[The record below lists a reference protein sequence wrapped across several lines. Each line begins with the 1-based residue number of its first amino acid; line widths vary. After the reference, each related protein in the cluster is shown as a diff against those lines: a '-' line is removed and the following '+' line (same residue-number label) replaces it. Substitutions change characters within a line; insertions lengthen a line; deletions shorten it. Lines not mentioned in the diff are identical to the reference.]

1 MNKRVLSML
10 LVVAMALSLST
21 VTLAA
26 SSEESLV
33 TGTSNTKIS
42 FTDVPTSYW
51 AYASI
56 QKVVDSG
63 LFKGT
68 SDTTFTPNG
77 NMTRAMFSVVLA
89 RLDGTSVD
97 NTVQT
102 KFSDVEVNEWYTGAV
117 AWAVSNGIVEGYTDG
132 SFGPARTIT
141 RQEIA
146 VFLQRY
152 LNSYK
157 KYTLKEAPLVT
168 SFTDTESAGAFA
180 KDAIEY
186 CRVYGL
192 ISGYQ
197 DGGYHPLSTVT
208 RAEVASMLSRVI
220 LVVSDQTSG
229 SSSGGGGGGGGGGD
243 TVTPTTNYYFLT
255 LHATRSGTTNQL
267 DLPAGVSS
275 NVISDSTAVFDAIQK
290 LYTGENETA
299 IKNYISTVL
308 DRLKGSSFTV
318 TKQSRNV
325 IVSIDSSG
333 VISATENRNQL
344 DLTDYLTKAQSKY
357 DAEFSNLSSRLKGYG
372 VDISDGQTRNS
383 LEVLYDCG
391 NPSGFVTTSGKN
403 LVLKSADAYYTLF
416 VYAMN
421 QLNVCR
427 TAIKVQSGKDKATVL
442 ATCITT
448 ARDDLKEAGFTIT
461 GLDSTNTINA
471 LANVAVL
478 TNPTMS
484 NLYTGLN
491 GNLNVNITYAATTS
505 ADAYNLF
512 HRLAVH
518 FGYDPS
524 SYQTAIENELSS
536 RNLLGIYTGVFSIA
550 KK

>member
-1 MNKRVLSML
+1 MKKRVLSML

-132 SFGPARTIT
+132 SFGPGRAIT

-168 SFTDTESAGAFA
+168 SFTDAGSAGAFA

-229 SSSGGGGGGGGGGD
+229 SSSGGGGGGGG
-243 TVTPTTNYYFLT
+243 TVMPTTNYYSLA

-275 NVISDSTAVFDAIQK
+275 NVISDSTTVFDAIQK

-299 IKNYISTVL
+299 IKYYISTVL

-333 VISATENRNQL
+333 VISATEDGNQL

-357 DAEFSNLSSRLKGYG
+357 DAEFSNLSSRLEGYG
-372 VDISDGQTRNS
+372 VNISDQQTLAA
-383 LEVLYDCG
+383 LEDLYDCG
-391 NPSGFVTTSGKN
+391 NPSRFFTISEDDKN

-416 VYAMN
+416 VNAMN

-448 ARDDLKEAGFTIT
+448 VRNDLKAAGFTVT
-461 GLDSTNTINA
+461 GLDGTNTINA

-484 NLYTGLN
+484 NLYGGLN
-491 GNLNVNITYAATTS
+491 GNLNVNITYEATTP

-536 RNLLGIYTGVFSIA
+536 RNLLGTYTGVFSIA